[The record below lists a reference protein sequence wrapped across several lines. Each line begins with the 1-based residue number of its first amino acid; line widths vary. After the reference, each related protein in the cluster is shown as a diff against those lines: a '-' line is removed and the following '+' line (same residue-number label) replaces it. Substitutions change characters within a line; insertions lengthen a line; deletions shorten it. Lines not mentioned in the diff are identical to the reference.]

1 MIPLNDILIRR
12 VSKNDS
18 PKVIDLLQE
27 ISVYNPPKKKLE
39 SIWERYSNQQNIFGY
54 CFFFNDKL
62 IGYGSINL
70 EMKLKKGLMAYIED
84 IVVHKEFRNK
94 KIGKLIVD
102 YLIEVTEKEGCYKIK
117 IDCSKNNILFYKKL
131 GFKGNGFSMVKSL

>member
-1 MIPLNDILIRR
+1 MIALNEILIRR
-12 VSKNDS
+12 VSKNDL

-39 SIWERYSNQQNIFGY
+39 SIWERYSNQQNIYGY

-62 IGYGSINL
+62 IGYGSINF

-84 IVVHKEFRNK
+84 VVVHKEFRNK

-102 YLIEVTEKEGCYKIK
+102 YLIEVTDKEGCYKIK
-117 IDCSKNNILFYKKL
+117 LDCSKNNILFYEKL
-131 GFKGNGFSMVKSL
+131 GFKVNGFSMVKSL

>member
-1 MIPLNDILIRR
+1 MIALNEILIRR
-12 VSKNDS
+12 VSKNDL

>member
-1 MIPLNDILIRR
+1 
-12 VSKNDS
+12 
-18 PKVIDLLQE
+18 
-27 ISVYNPPKKKLE
+27 
-39 SIWERYSNQQNIFGY
+39 
-54 CFFFNDKL
+54 
-62 IGYGSINL
+62 
-70 EMKLKKGLMAYIED
+70 MKLKKGLMAYIED

>member
-1 MIPLNDILIRR
+1 MIALNEILIRR
-12 VSKNDS
+12 VSKNDL

-84 IVVHKEFRNK
+84 VVVHKEFRNK
-94 KIGKLIVD
+94 KIGKMIVD
-102 YLIEVTEKEGCYKIK
+102 YLIEVTQKEGCYKIK
-117 IDCSKNNILFYKKL
+117 IDCSKNNILFYEKL

>member
-12 VSKNDS
+12 VSKNDL

>member
-12 VSKNDS
+12 VSKNDL

-131 GFKGNGFSMVKSL
+131 GFKVNGFSMVKSL

>member
-1 MIPLNDILIRR
+1 MIALNEILIRR
-12 VSKNDS
+12 VSKNDL

-131 GFKGNGFSMVKSL
+131 GFKVNGFSMVKSL

>member
-1 MIPLNDILIRR
+1 MIALNEILIRR
-12 VSKNDS
+12 VSKNDL

-84 IVVHKEFRNK
+84 VVVHKEFRNK
-94 KIGKLIVD
+94 KIGKMIVD
-102 YLIEVTEKEGCYKIK
+102 YLIEVTQKEGCYKIK
-117 IDCSKNNILFYKKL
+117 IDCSKNNILFYEKL
-131 GFKGNGFSMVKSL
+131 GFKVNGFSMVKSL

>member
-1 MIPLNDILIRR
+1 MIALNEILIRR
-12 VSKNDS
+12 VSKNDL

-39 SIWERYSNQQNIFGY
+39 SIWERYSNQQNIYGY

-62 IGYGSINL
+62 IGYGSINF

-84 IVVHKEFRNK
+84 VVVHKEFRNK
-94 KIGKLIVD
+94 KIGKMIVD
-102 YLIEVTEKEGCYKIK
+102 YLIEVTQKEGCYKIK
-117 IDCSKNNILFYKKL
+117 IDCSKNNILFYEKL
-131 GFKGNGFSMVKSL
+131 GFKVNGFSMVKSL

>member
-12 VSKNDS
+12 VSKNDL

-84 IVVHKEFRNK
+84 VVVHKEFRNK
-94 KIGKLIVD
+94 KIGKMIVD
-102 YLIEVTEKEGCYKIK
+102 YLIKVTQKEGCYKIK

-131 GFKGNGFSMVKSL
+131 GFKVNGFSMVKSL

>member
-1 MIPLNDILIRR
+1 MIALNEILIRR
-12 VSKNDS
+12 VSKNDL

-70 EMKLKKGLMAYIED
+70 EMKFKKGLMAYIED
-84 IVVHKEFRNK
+84 VVVHKEFRNK
-94 KIGKLIVD
+94 KIGKMIVD
-102 YLIEVTEKEGCYKIK
+102 YLIEVTQKEGCYKIK

-131 GFKGNGFSMVKSL
+131 GFKVNGFSMVKSL